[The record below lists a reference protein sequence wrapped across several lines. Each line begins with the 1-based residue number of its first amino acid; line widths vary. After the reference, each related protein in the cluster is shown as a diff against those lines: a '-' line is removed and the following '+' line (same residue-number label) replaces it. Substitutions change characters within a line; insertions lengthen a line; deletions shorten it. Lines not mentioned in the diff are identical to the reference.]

1 LRETPGVSRD
11 NCALGAPCGRAADGQ
26 RALRILGDDSDVTN
40 PFSRRDPHEPATG
53 VDPFGLVPSDTSDD
67 EYSPPPVTRRS
78 LTLGISVLATTLLVA
93 GLAVM
98 PAPYVVRSPGPT
110 QDTLGEQKGHD
121 LIQIEGAETFDSTGK
136 LLLTT
141 VSVAGGPGYPANF
154 VQVVEGWAKPSQ
166 SVRPVEETFPRD
178 VTKEETEKESQQEMV
193 SSQETATVAAL
204 TELGYEVPATLT
216 IQGAAEGTGAQ
227 GVVEAGDV
235 ITAANGTPIAT
246 YQDLIDEMA
255 SVDPG
260 EDVALTVDRGGEAVD
275 LTITTQEAGGKA
287 ILGVFIDPA
296 FDLPVDVSIQI
307 EDIGG
312 PSAGTMFALGIIDR
326 LTPEDEANGEVI
338 AGTGTMSVEGNV
350 GPIGGIQQKMYGAL
364 KADAEWFLAP
374 EANCDEV
381 VGNVPEGLRVVKVA
395 TLDEARDAM
404 VAIGAGEG
412 ATLPTC
418 TS

>member
-1 LRETPGVSRD
+1 MSEPYDSRD
-11 NCALGAPCGRAADGQ
+11 QHAPA
-26 RALRILGDDSDVTN
+26 
-40 PFSRRDPHEPATG
+40 G
-53 VDPFGLVPSDTSDD
+53 VGDPFGPEPD
-67 EYSPPPVTRRS
+67 EENPPPPVTRRS

-93 GLAVM
+93 GLSVM
-98 PAPYVVRSPGPT
+98 PAPYAVRSPGPT
-110 QDTLGEQKGHD
+110 QDTLGAQNDRD
-121 LIQIEGAETFDSTGK
+121 LIQIEGAETYDSTGE

-141 VSVAGGPGYPANF
+141 VSVAGGPGYPANLA
-154 VQVVEGWAKPSQ
+154 QVLQGWAATSR

-178 VTKEETEKESQQEMV
+178 ATKEETEKESQQEMV

-216 IQGAAEGTGAQ
+216 IQGSVQGSGAD

-235 ITAANGTPIAT
+235 ITAANGTPIVT
-246 YQDLIDEMA
+246 YQDLIDELA
-255 SVDPG
+255 AVTPG
-260 EDVALTVDRGGEAVD
+260 DDVVLTVERGGATTD
-275 LTITTQEAGGKA
+275 LTITTQEAQGKA

-296 FDLPVDVSIQI
+296 FDLPIDVSIQI

-350 GPIGGIQQKMYGAL
+350 GPIGGIQQKLYGA
-364 KADAEWFLAP
+364 KDAGAEWFLAP
-374 EANCDEV
+374 AANCDEV

-412 ATLPTC
+412 ESLPTC
-418 TS
+418 TR

>member
-1 LRETPGVSRD
+1 MSR
-11 NCALGAPCGRAADGQ
+11 N
-26 RALRILGDDSDVTN
+26 LGDDSGVSEPHD
-40 PFSRRDPHEPATG
+40 SRDQHAPAG
-53 VDPFGLVPSDTSDD
+53 VGDPFGPALD
-67 EYSPPPVTRRS
+67 EGPEPPPVTRRS

-93 GLAVM
+93 GLSVM
-98 PAPYVVRSPGPT
+98 PAPYAVRSPGPT
-110 QDTLGEQKGHD
+110 QDTLGAQNDRD
-121 LIQIEGAETFDSTGK
+121 LIQIEGAETYDSTGE

-141 VSVAGGPGYPANF
+141 VSVAGGPGYPANL
-154 VQVVEGWAKPSQ
+154 VQVLQGWAATSR

-178 VTKEETEKESQQEMV
+178 ATKEETEKESQQEMV

-216 IQGAAEGTGAQ
+216 IQGAVQGSGAD

-235 ITAANGTPIAT
+235 ITAANGTPIVT
-246 YQDLIDEMA
+246 YQDLIDELA
-255 SVDPG
+255 SVTPG
-260 EDVALTVDRGGEAVD
+260 DDVVLTVERGGATTDV
-275 LTITTQEAGGKA
+275 TITTQEAQGKA

-296 FDLPVDVSIQI
+296 FDLPIDVSIQI

-350 GPIGGIQQKMYGAL
+350 GPIGGIQQKLYGAER
-364 KADAEWFLAP
+364 DGAEWFLAP
-374 EANCDEV
+374 AANCDEV

-412 ATLPTC
+412 ESLPTC
-418 TS
+418 TR

>member
-1 LRETPGVSRD
+1 MTE
-11 NCALGAPCGRAADGQ
+11 
-26 RALRILGDDSDVTN
+26 
-40 PFSRRDPHEPATG
+40 PFSREPHEPAG
-53 VDPFGLVPSDTSDD
+53 AADPFGPAPD
-67 EYSPPPVTRRS
+67 EDYTPPPVTRRS

-110 QDTLGEQKGHD
+110 QDTLGAQNDQD
-121 LIQIEGAETFDSTGK
+121 LIQIEGAETYDSTGE

-141 VSVAGGPGYPANF
+141 VSVAGGPGYPANL
-154 VQVVEGWAKPSQ
+154 VQVVEGWASTSR

-178 VTKEETEKESQQEMV
+178 VTQEQSEQESQQEML

-216 IQGAAEGTGAQ
+216 IQGAAKDTGAE
-227 GVVEAGDV
+227 GVVETGDV
-235 ITAANGTPIAT
+235 ITTVNGKDVVT
-246 YQDLIDEMA
+246 YQDLIDELA
-255 SVDPG
+255 TVTPG
-260 EDVALTVDRGGEAVD
+260 DDVVLGVERGGESKD

-326 LTPEDEANGEVI
+326 LTPEDEANGTVI

-350 GPIGGIQQKMYGAL
+350 GPIGGIQQKLYGAQRDG
-364 KADAEWFLAP
+364 ATWFLAP
-374 EANCDEV
+374 ESNCDEV
-381 VGNVPEGLRVVKVA
+381 VGNVPEGLNVVKVS
-395 TLDEARDAM
+395 TLEEARDAM

-412 ATLPTC
+412 EGLPTC
-418 TS
+418 S

>member
-1 LRETPGVSRD
+1 MTEPLSREPY
-11 NCALGAPCGRAADGQ
+11 
-26 RALRILGDDSDVTN
+26 
-40 PFSRRDPHEPATG
+40 EPAG
-53 VDPFGLVPSDTSDD
+53 AADPFGPAPD
-67 EYSPPPVTRRS
+67 EDYTPPPVTRRS
-78 LTLGISVLATTLLVA
+78 LTLGVSVLATTLLVA

-110 QDTLGEQKGHD
+110 QDTLGAQNDQD
-121 LIQIEGAETFDSTGK
+121 LIQIEGAETYDSTGE

-141 VSVAGGPGYPANF
+141 VSVAGGPGYPANL
-154 VQVVEGWAKPSQ
+154 VQVVEGWAERSR

-178 VTKEETEKESQQEMV
+178 VTQEQSEQESQQEML

-216 IQGAAEGTGAQ
+216 IQGAAKDTGAE

-235 ITAANGTPIAT
+235 ITTVDGKDVVT
-246 YQDLIDEMA
+246 YQDLIDELA
-255 SVDPG
+255 TVTPG
-260 EDVALTVDRGGEAVD
+260 EDVVLGVERAGEAVD
-275 LTITTQEAGGKA
+275 LTITTQESDGKA

-326 LTPEDEANGEVI
+326 LTPEDEANGTVI

-350 GPIGGIQQKMYGAL
+350 GPIGGIQQKLYGAVRD
-364 KADAEWFLAP
+364 KATWFLAP
-374 EANCDEV
+374 ASNCDEV
-381 VGNVPEGLRVVKVA
+381 VGNVPEGLNVVKVS
-395 TLDEARDAM
+395 TLEEARDAM

-412 ATLPTC
+412 ESLPTC